1 MLFHFIVVILW
12 SHTKHDNKL
21 IAMQATLSYACGIS
35 DIPLKGE
42 TIGQNLRQIAAKFPE
57 RTALISEYQQYRA
70 NYSEFLEQ
78 VEQVAK
84 ALMAHGIRRGDRVG
98 IWSPNRYEWVLV
110 QYATALMGAIMVNI
124 NPGYKLS
131 GLRYALEQSR
141 IDLLIASSH
150 FRKTDY
156 IKMLDELRPDCLYPK
171 QTVIIDRD
179 WATFLSSAS
188 QVSDARLAEREA
200 SLQFDDPVNI
210 QYTSGTTGY
219 PKGATLSHHNILN
232 NGFFIGERLKYTE
245 KDIVCLP
252 VPFYHC
258 FGMVLG
264 NMAIVTHG
272 ACIVIPGE
280 FFDPEQVL
288 QTVENER
295 CTSLYGVPTMFIAEL
310 DLPDFA
316 KYNLKSLRTGIM
328 AGAPCPIDT
337 MRKVQS
343 LMNMTEICV
352 CYGMTETS
360 PVSTESCTDDPLE
373 LRVTTVGTVHP
384 HVEIKIIDPES
395 GAIVPRG
402 TAGELCTR
410 GYSVMLGYWDN
421 PEDTKAIIDET
432 RWLHSGDIAVMDENG
447 YVSIVGR
454 IKDLIIRG
462 GENISPKEIEDFLIV
477 HEGVSDVQVIGVYS
491 EKYGEEVMAWIK
503 PRPGYNVSAESLH
516 TYCKGRIA
524 TFKIPRY
531 WKFVDAFPMTVTG
544 KIRKIE
550 MREISEKELGLDLLR
565 PIRETLFTLFLFY
578 GSLYTWKRNGPYQYL
593 SDSQQPSEAAHRPR
607 YTNTTEQSSGQ
618 SLNYFYISTYNRHSN
633 CFRKQDL

>member
-12 SHTKHDNKL
+12 LHTKHDNKL

-57 RTALISEYQQYRA
+57 RAALISEYQQYRA
-70 NYSEFLEQ
+70 NYSEFLAQ

-245 KDIVCLP
+245 KISYVCRFLFTIVSVWYWAIWLSSLTGP
-252 VPFYHC
+252 VS
-258 FGMVLG
+258 LS
-264 NMAIVTHG
+264 
-272 ACIVIPGE
+272 
-280 FFDPEQVL
+280 PE
-288 QTVENER
+288 NFSIRNR
-295 CTSLYGVPTMFIAEL
+295 CYRLSKMKGVPPYTVSRPCLLQNWI
-310 DLPDFA
+310 
-316 KYNLKSLRTGIM
+316 
-328 AGAPCPIDT
+328 CPI
-337 MRKVQS
+337 
-343 LMNMTEICV
+343 
-352 CYGMTETS
+352 S
-360 PVSTESCTDDPLE
+360 P
-373 LRVTTVGTVHP
+373 
-384 HVEIKIIDPES
+384 
-395 GAIVPRG
+395 
-402 TAGELCTR
+402 
-410 GYSVMLGYWDN
+410 
-421 PEDTKAIIDET
+421 
-432 RWLHSGDIAVMDENG
+432 
-447 YVSIVGR
+447 
-454 IKDLIIRG
+454 
-462 GENISPKEIEDFLIV
+462 
-477 HEGVSDVQVIGVYS
+477 
-491 EKYGEEVMAWIK
+491 
-503 PRPGYNVSAESLH
+503 
-516 TYCKGRIA
+516 
-524 TFKIPRY
+524 
-531 WKFVDAFPMTVTG
+531 
-544 KIRKIE
+544 
-550 MREISEKELGLDLLR
+550 
-565 PIRETLFTLFLFY
+565 
-578 GSLYTWKRNGPYQYL
+578 
-593 SDSQQPSEAAHRPR
+593 
-607 YTNTTEQSSGQ
+607 NT
-618 SLNYFYISTYNRHSN
+618 I
-633 CFRKQDL
+633 

>member
-491 EKYGEEVMAWIK
+491 EKYGEEVMTWIK

-565 PIRETLFTLFLFY
+565 P
-578 GSLYTWKRNGPYQYL
+578 KR
-593 SDSQQPSEAAHRPR
+593 
-607 YTNTTEQSSGQ
+607 
-618 SLNYFYISTYNRHSN
+618 
-633 CFRKQDL
+633 